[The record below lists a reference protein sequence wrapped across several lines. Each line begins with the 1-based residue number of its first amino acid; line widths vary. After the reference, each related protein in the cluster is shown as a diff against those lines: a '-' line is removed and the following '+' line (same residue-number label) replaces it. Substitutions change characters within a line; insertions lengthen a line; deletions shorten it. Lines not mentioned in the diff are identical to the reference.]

1 MAALRIPSAT
11 YRLQFNRDFRFAD
24 ARALVPYLHE
34 LGISDLYASPIFKAR
49 PGSAHGYDITDPT
62 QLNPE
67 LGSEEDFEELVAELK
82 RHDMGLVLDIVPNH
96 MAATVDNPW
105 WADVLE
111 HGRSSPYASYF
122 DIDWDAH
129 PERRIVLPI
138 LGAPL
143 EEVLRRGEL
152 KVSLGRT
159 GPSLRYHDTRL
170 PLSHTTSAAAR
181 RANSDPARLEG
192 LLSQQAYELTYWRD
206 GVRRLNYR
214 RFFDVSDLVGVRVED
229 PAVFEAT
236 HGLIV
241 RLAREGKV
249 TGLRVDHI
257 DGLRD
262 PRGYLRRLQEVLSRN
277 GSRFYVLV
285 EKILLGDEAVPEN
298 WPTFGTTGYEYS
310 NLVNDL
316 FIDPQGLR
324 ALNTTY
330 GRFTRSS
337 TGFADV
343 VYEQKKKVM
352 RELLPG
358 ELRDLGQ
365 RLTSLAEE
373 EQGGGRI
380 CEDHTQALMEVSACL
395 PVYRTYIRSLDISTD
410 DRADIE
416 VAIREASRRNPAL
429 NAYALDFVRRVL
441 LLDFQ
446 RSLAARRRA
455 QWPDF
460 VMRWQQFTGPVTA
473 KGLEDTALYN
483 YSRLVSLNEVGGDPE
498 GTHVSR
504 AVERFHR
511 HNAETLG
518 RWPHKLN
525 ATSTHDTKRSED
537 VRSRI
542 DVLSEIPMAWAR
554 RLNRWS
560 RLNKGKK
567 ALVNGR
573 SVPDPNEEML
583 LYQTLIG
590 AWPLD
595 AGEVPEFGRRLKR
608 FVVKAAREAKV
619 NTSWLDPDEHYE
631 SGLASFVETIL
642 DDSTANGFLEDFVR
656 FQESIAYCGAL
667 NSLAQTLLKIA
678 SPGVPD
684 FFQGTELWDSSLV
697 DPDNRRPVDFTR
709 RLEILRELQHREA
722 GDLASLVHDPIVH
735 WRDGRI
741 KMYITAKALC
751 FRKAHA
757 VVFQSGDHI
766 PLRASGEQHE
776 HIVAFARNHASDW
789 ALLVVARLFQRLRR
803 PGYPPIGR
811 RAWKNTLLFLPPGA
825 PERWL
830 DELTGE
836 TICASPAPKGMALEL
851 AKVFRHLPVALL
863 SGVSR

>member
-11 YRLQFNRDFRFAD
+11 YRLQFNRNFRFAD

-96 MAATVDNPW
+96 MSATVDNPW

-111 HGRSSPYASYF
+111 NGRSSPYASYF

-129 PERRIVLPI
+129 PEGRIVLPI

-214 RFFDVSDLVGVRVED
+214 RFFDISDLVGVRVED

-249 TGLRVDHI
+249 VGLRVDHI

-262 PRGYLRRLQEVLSRN
+262 PLAYLERLQEAISSE
-277 GSRFYVLV
+277 GSPFYVLV
-285 EKILLGDEAVPEN
+285 EKILLGDEALPEE
-298 WPTFGTTGYEYS
+298 WPAFGTTGYEYA
-310 NLVNDL
+310 NLANDL
-316 FIDPQGLR
+316 FIDALGLER
-324 ALNTTY
+324 LGITCR
-330 GRFTRSS
+330 RFTGSRVNFS
-337 TGFADV
+337 DV
-343 VYEQKKKVM
+343 VYEQKKKVVK
-352 RELLPG
+352 ELFPG
-358 ELRDLGQ
+358 ELRDLALQ
-365 RLTSLAEE
+365 LVDLARQENLDE
-373 EQGGGRI
+373 PTL
-380 CEDHTQALMEVSACL
+380 TQALVDVSACL

-410 DRADIE
+410 DRAYIE
-416 VAIREASRRNPAL
+416 VAIKEASRRHPAL

-446 RSLAARRRA
+446 RSLTARRRA
-455 QWPDF
+455 QWLDF

-498 GTHVSR
+498 GTRVSR

-511 HNAETLG
+511 QDAKTLG
-518 RWPHKLN
+518 RWPHALN

-542 DVLSEIPMAWAR
+542 DVLSEIPVTWAR

-560 RLNKGKK
+560 RLNRGKK
-567 ALVNGR
+567 SLVNGR
-573 SVPDPNEEML
+573 SVPDPNEEMFL
-583 LYQTLIG
+583 CQTLIG

-595 AGEVPEFGRRLKR
+595 AGEVPEFRRRLKR
-608 FVVKAAREAKV
+608 FVVKAAREAKA

-631 SGLASFVETIL
+631 SGLTRFVEAIL
-642 DDSTANGFLEDFVR
+642 DDSAPNRFLEDFLQFR
-656 FQESIAYCGAL
+656 ESIAYCGAL

-684 FFQGTELWDSSLV
+684 FFQGTELWDFSLV
-697 DPDNRRPVDFTR
+697 DPDNRRPVDYTR
-709 RLEILRELQHREA
+709 RLEVLWELQHQEA
-722 GDLASLVHDPIVH
+722 GEIAGLVHDLIVH
-735 WRDGRI
+735 WQDGRI

-766 PLRASGEQHE
+766 PLRASGEQQE

-789 ALLVVARLFQRLRR
+789 ALLAVSRLLQSLPR
-803 PGYPPIGR
+803 PGYPPIGQ

-836 TICASPAPKGMALEL
+836 TICASPAPKGIALEL